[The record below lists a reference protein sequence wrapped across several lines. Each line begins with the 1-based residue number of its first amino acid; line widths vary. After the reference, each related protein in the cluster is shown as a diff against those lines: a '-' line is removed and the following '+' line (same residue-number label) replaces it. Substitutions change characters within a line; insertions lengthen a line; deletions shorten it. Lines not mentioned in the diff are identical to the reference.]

1 MKPDVTHMKPELG
14 KRLKKLVKQGYKF
27 KPEKAEF
34 TKKWIQDRCSHVKGE
49 LAGHRLILADYFYW
63 DFIYP
68 VFGLYTKNGERR
80 LISECYIE
88 IPKKNGKTTNMAGI
102 ELFLLGG
109 DGEIGADIFN
119 MAGDDGQANL
129 LFRTAKMMVSQDDIL
144 KSSMKCY
151 RSEIH
156 YKNGQIKKRT
166 AAADTK
172 HGEDA
177 HGVIIDELHVA
188 ERDLYETVKW
198 AGEQRANSLFLQI
211 TTAGFDR
218 TSICWDRHEYTRMI
232 NDGIIDDPNHWG
244 VIYNI
249 STKAEKYCL
258 EVDKEGNFTE
268 RAINTWKSCN
278 PIWEYSEVFR
288 DKFYKSANEARNNIT
303 LENAFK
309 RLRLNVWTGSEK
321 KWISSEDWE
330 TGNKPLP
337 DLTGMTCY
345 GGLDLA
351 STSDTTA
358 LVLCFVVDEV
368 SYIMPF
374 IFVPERMI
382 DERDKRNESFYFKW
396 AREGYLIRTP
406 GNVIDYTYIE
416 KKLEELTQTYNI
428 ISIGY
433 DPFNARQKII
443 EWQDKFTPEFEEYRQ
458 GWPTMSEPTKE
469 FERRIKS
476 GKLVHGGHPV
486 LKWMADNA
494 MLRMDVNDNYMVGKG
509 KISKDKVDG
518 VVAAIIS
525 VGESIRMVEV
535 TGELMVW

>member
-1 MKPDVTHMKPELG
+1 MNDRFKELS
-14 KRLKKLVKQGYKF
+14 KKYYYDKQAAEATITFIESLRHVEGEWAGQHF
-27 KPEKAEF
+27 KLLPFQKNDII
-34 TKKWIQDRCSHVKGE
+34 K
-49 LAGHRLILADYFYW
+49 
-63 DFIYP
+63 P
-68 VFGLYTKNGERR
+68 VFGLKEFKGGPR
-80 LISECYIE
+80 LIKECYIE
-88 IPKKNGKTTNMAGI
+88 IPKKNGKTTLLAAI
-102 ELFLLGG
+102 ELYLLFA
-109 DGEIGADIFN
+109 DGEPGAQIYN
-119 MAGDDGQANL
+119 CAGDDSQAEL
-129 LFRTAKMMVSQDDIL
+129 LFRTAKHMLLADQELADISKQL
-144 KSSMKCY
+144 
-151 RSEIH
+151 RTEIH
-156 YKNGQIKKRT
+156 FKNRYIKKIT
-166 AAADTK
+166 SKAETK
-172 HGEDA
+172 HGLNA
-177 HGVIIDELHVA
+177 HGVIYDELHA
-188 ERDLYETVKW
+188 ARDRELYDTLKY
-198 AGEQRANSLFLQI
+198 AGSQRVNPLFFQI
-211 TTAGFDR
+211 TTAGYDK
-218 TSICWDRHEYTRMI
+218 TSICWDRHEYTRKI
-232 NDGIIDDPNHWG
+232 IDGIFKDDNFWG
-244 VIYNI
+244 IIYAA
-249 STKAEKYCL
+249 SESDDWKDPKVWQKA
-258 EVDKEGNFTE
+258 
-268 RAINTWKSCN
+268 N
-278 PIWEYSEVFR
+278 PI
-288 DKFYKSANEARNNIT
+288 YKGSKTFQRHFKKDGTEAINNIT
-303 LENAFK
+303 VENAFK
-309 RLRLNVWTGSEK
+309 RLRLNIWTGSEI

-337 DLTGMTCY
+337 DLTGKTCY

-406 GNVIDYTYIE
+406 GNVIDYTYLE

-443 EWQDKFTPEFEEYRQ
+443 EWQDKFNVEFEEYRQ
-458 GWPTMSEPTKE
+458 GWATMSDPTKE
-469 FERRIKS
+469 FEKRIKS